1 MGLADIRATRQ
12 QAIEEAFGGK
22 SLATLNKTAR
32 RLSKD
37 VGGEVAGQ
45 GVPAKTIK
53 VHVRAHIRYAGT
65 DTALVVK
72 AGTLAAMKSAFEK
85 AHKAQF
91 GFIDRKKDLVIEAVS
106 VEAVGGGARFKERR
120 QDDARAPPAPAR
132 RTRFFSDGQWHNATV
147 YTL

>member
-12 QAIEEAFGGK
+12 QAIEEPFRAE
-22 SLATLNKTAR
+22 SLTTLNSIAK

-37 VGGEVAGQ
+37 VSGEVAGQ
-45 GVPAKTIK
+45 GVPPKDLK

-106 VEAVGGGARFKERR
+106 VEAVGGGAKFREKKER
-120 QDDARAPPAPAR
+120 
-132 RTRFFSDGQWHNATV
+132 
-147 YTL
+147 